1 MIAAA
6 VTLIRLVPP
15 RLAFNALAILVAM
28 VSLLYF
34 VKARERAATANA
46 TANIERANHA
56 ASERFSEASEAVSR
70 CYGTG
75 GDWDRFER
83 LCRHAAR

>member
-6 VTLIRLVPP
+6 IALIRLVPA
-15 RLAFNALAILVAM
+15 RFTFNALAILVTL
-28 VSLLYF
+28 VGLLF
-34 VKARERAATANA
+34 FIKGRERAATADAAA
-46 TANIERANHA
+46 TIERANHA
-56 ASERFSEASEAVSR
+56 ASERFSKASEAVSR

-83 LCRHAAR
+83 VCRHAAR

>member
-1 MIAAA
+1 MMAAA
-6 VTLIRLVPP
+6 LTLIRLIPP
-15 RLAFNALAILVAM
+15 RLAFNALAILVTLAG
-28 VSLLYF
+28 LLF
-34 VKARERAATANA
+34 FIKDRERVATESAAAT
-46 TANIERANHA
+46 IERANHA
-56 ASERFSEASEAVSR
+56 ASERFRDASEAVSR